1 MNRFP
6 PLMSQADIDRE
17 IRRRRTMQLAADFTA
32 GVAFVVIC
40 LGLPLIA
47 VGLL

>member
-6 PLMSQADIDRE
+6 PLMSQAEIDRE
-17 IRRRRTMQLAADFTA
+17 IRRRRTMQLAADFIA

-40 LGLPLIA
+40 IGLPLIA
-47 VGLL
+47 IGVM